1 MKRIVTISKPC
12 LNKDVKKSAA
22 GNARQAVKAR
32 ARLPVRWA
40 TSPAKE
46 NNIK

>member
-22 GNARQAVKAR
+22 ANARPAAR
-32 ARLPVRWA
+32 AR
-40 TSPAKE
+40 AKLHAR
-46 NNIK
+46 